1 MGTAKA
7 RTRGVPNGAC
17 QEIMGLRLATPDSA
31 AKRPTQMRLVSGP
44 LHVQQNLRDS
54 ISSARG
60 ESPLP

>member
-44 LHVQQNLRDS
+44 LHVQQILQQNL
-54 ISSARG
+54 
-60 ESPLP
+60 